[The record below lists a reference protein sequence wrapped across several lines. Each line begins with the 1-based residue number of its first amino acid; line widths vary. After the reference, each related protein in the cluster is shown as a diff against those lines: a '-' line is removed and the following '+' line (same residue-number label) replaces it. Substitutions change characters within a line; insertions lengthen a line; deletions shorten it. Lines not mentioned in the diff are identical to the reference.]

1 MPESM
6 RELRLPEDLCRAA
19 EEKFGREF
27 GTLEELITFVLRELA
42 TDNAAQMDQAEARII
57 EERLR
62 ALGYI

>member
-1 MPESM
+1 MAESM

-19 EEKFGREF
+19 EKKFGREF
-27 GTLEELITFVLRELA
+27 ATLEELIIFVLRELA
-42 TDNAAQMDQAEARII
+42 SDSAAQMDQAEARII

>member
-42 TDNAAQMDQAEARII
+42 SDNAAQMDQAEARII

>member
-1 MPESM
+1 MAESM

-19 EEKFGREF
+19 EKKFGREF

-42 TDNAAQMDQAEARII
+42 SDNAAQMDQAEARII

>member
-1 MPESM
+1 MAESM

-42 TDNAAQMDQAEARII
+42 SDNAAQMDQAEARII

>member
-1 MPESM
+1 MAESM

-42 TDNAAQMDQAEARII
+42 SDKAAQMDQAEARII

>member
-1 MPESM
+1 MAESM

-19 EEKFGREF
+19 EKKFGREF
-27 GTLEELITFVLRELA
+27 ATLEELIIFVLRELA
-42 TDNAAQMDQAEARII
+42 SDSAAQMDQAEARIN